1 MHYALLLLVSL
12 LLLLLLLLV
21 VVVEVV
27 VVATQLV
34 VAIVII
40 MHSLIQPH
48 QLTSRKRK
56 EGMKEMFYLTTHTT
70 HFVYGYIASDLMV
83 KDHSHS

>member
-1 MHYALLLLVSL
+1 MHYVCIILLLVSL
-12 LLLLLLLLV
+12 LLQLLLLV
-21 VVVEVV
+21 VVVVVVVIV

-70 HFVYGYIASDLMV
+70 RLYGVGPYG
-83 KDHSHS
+83 KGPFT